1 LINRLRPVYNLLIR
15 MSKEPVLT
23 KPNIIIKRSKE
34 EISYLLKNKYA
45 LTLIDKKGEKA
56 KGK

>member
-1 LINRLRPVYNLLIR
+1 